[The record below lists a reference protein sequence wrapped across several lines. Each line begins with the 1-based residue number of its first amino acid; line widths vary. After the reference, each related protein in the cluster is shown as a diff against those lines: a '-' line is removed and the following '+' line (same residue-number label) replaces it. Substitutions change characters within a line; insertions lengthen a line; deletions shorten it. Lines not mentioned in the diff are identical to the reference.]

1 MSRCYLSKK
10 IFSFNKANIS
20 IFLKKNLKGV
30 AALLVHVAR
39 VDEAYTDKEKQ
50 IIKSF
55 INSFNESDSDLIL
68 KEAEE
73 LESNSNQ
80 LLSFTRAV
88 KDQELEVKKE
98 IIEHLWK
105 IIISDQNVDHYE
117 ANLMRRICGLIYF
130 PDKLCGEI
138 KIKVLGKTS

>member
-1 MSRCYLSKK
+1 M
-10 IFSFNKANIS
+10 NIS
-20 IFLKKNLKGV
+20 NLKGIV
-30 AALLVHVAR
+30 ALLVHIAKI
-39 VDEAYTDKEKQ
+39 DEAYTEKEKQ

-130 PDKLCGEI
+130 PDKLCG
-138 KIKVLGKTS
+138 KIKLKVLKSN

>member
-1 MSRCYLSKK
+1 MDKE
-10 IFSFNKANIS
+10 
-20 IFLKKNLKGV
+20 NLKGV

-55 INSFNESDSDLIL
+55 INSFNESDGELIL

-105 IIISDQNVDHYE
+105 IIISDENVDQYE
-117 ANLMRRICGLIYF
+117 SNLMRRICGLIYL

-138 KIKVLGKTS
+138 KIKVINSN

>member
-1 MSRCYLSKK
+1 MDKE
-10 IFSFNKANIS
+10 
-20 IFLKKNLKGV
+20 NLKGV
-30 AALLVHVAR
+30 TALLVHVAR

-68 KEAEE
+68 KQAEE

-98 IIEHLWK
+98 IIEHLWQ

-138 KIKVLGKTS
+138 KLKILKN

>member
-1 MSRCYLSKK
+1 MDKE
-10 IFSFNKANIS
+10 
-20 IFLKKNLKGV
+20 NLKGV

-98 IIEHLWK
+98 IIEHLWQ

-138 KIKVLGKTS
+138 KLKILQSN